1 MLQRFLFIFVFLCLV
16 SPAFAGFDEG
26 KAAYDKKDWTGAIT
40 NLRPLA
46 ESGDDRAM
54 ILIGNMYMN
63 GYGVIPSHD
72 EARSLYRRSAAKNN
86 TQAMNALG
94 AIYISAIGVDQDVHI
109 ALQWFLRSAEL
120 GDQTGAFFYATLML
134 TGNKTPPN
142 QIDPDPA
149 LAYKWFKVAAG
160 EPQNSTYQRLAGN
173 AARTIVTRKMLT
185 ADQAAKIDNDVAAW
199 KTADPKTLEPLPDDT
214 PKLQPK
220 TDDKKPDD
228 KTPATAATP
237 AQTPKPAGPA
247 MTPIPA
253 APVPAPALVIAPAA
267 APASVTPPSPS
278 SPLKSSAPPPATP
291 DTSSAP
297 AAPTQ
302 K

>member
-1 MLQRFLFIFVFLCLV
+1 MQRILLIFVFLALT

-26 KAAYDKKDWTGAIT
+26 RAAYDKKDWLTAIKE
-40 NLRPLA
+40 LRPLA

-94 AIYISAIGVDQDVHI
+94 AIYISAVGVDQDLHI

-134 TGNKTPPN
+134 TGNKRPPN
-142 QIDPDPA
+142 QVDPDPG
-149 LAYKWFKVAAG
+149 LAYKWFKIAG
-160 EPQNSTYQRLAGN
+160 TETQNPTYQRLAEN
-173 AARTIVTRKMLT
+173 AAHNIVTRKMLSPD
-185 ADQAAKIDNDVAAW
+185 AAAKIDKDLAAW
-199 KTADPKTLEPLPDDT
+199 KPADPKTLEPMPEDT
-214 PKLQPK
+214 PLKPK
-220 TDDKKPDD
+220 ADDKKPDD
-228 KTPATAATP
+228 KTSADKTPATATP
-237 AQTPKPAGPA
+237 AQTAKPATLP
-247 MTPIPA
+247 MTPIPVTP
-253 APVPAPALVIAPAA
+253 APIPAPAAPAPA
-267 APASVTPPSPS
+267 TANPAPTNSV
-278 SPLKSSAPPPATP
+278 PPPATP